1 MAKNLNPFGFSGP
14 VSPKE
19 LINREKEREQ
29 LLDLAHGPH
38 LVRLEAAR
46 RYGKTSLLGSVIE
59 QLGEEGFAAV
69 LVDFE
74 DVLSLGSV
82 ISRIERAYAESLRG
96 ALRRH
101 VERLFEA
108 WDLGFSLGAA
118 GFSVSLQRKPKLDLD
133 AALRRILSLPEE
145 IHKRTGARSYIV
157 FDEVQDL
164 LRVEHADGI
173 VRSVIQHHLDVA
185 AYAFAGSAP
194 GLMHR
199 LFDEPDAA
207 FMAQGMP
214 VTLGPLPSE
223 PLAEFIEN
231 RFGQAEKDAGSALTE
246 LIDFARGHPQRAMLL
261 AHHLF
266 ARTPGGGVATLE
278 TWIEARDAALAM
290 HVRLLHAHWTSLH
303 LNEQRAI
310 KALALS
316 PSTPGAQNIRTLVGV
331 KRPSIYRA
339 LDALEGKGEITR
351 TPDGGW
357 QIIDPL
363 LEHWLKTTGV

>member
-1 MAKNLNPFGFSGP
+1 MAQTLNPFGFSGP
-14 VSPKE
+14 VLPKE
-19 LINREKEREQ
+19 LIDREAEREQ
-29 LLDLAHGPH
+29 LIDLAHGPH

-46 RYGKTSLLGSVIE
+46 RYGKTSLLKSVVST
-59 QLGEEGFAAV
+59 LGNEGFAAV

-96 ALRRH
+96 AIRRH
-101 VERLFEA
+101 VERLFET

-118 GFSVSLQRKPKLDLD
+118 GFSVSLQRRPKLDLD

-145 IHKRTGARSYIV
+145 IHERTGARSYVV

-173 VRSVIQHHLDVA
+173 VRSVIQHHLDIA
-185 AYAFAGSAP
+185 SYAFAGSAP

-199 LFDEPDAA
+199 LFDEPDAP

-214 VTLGPLPSE
+214 ITLGPLPSE
-223 PLAEFIEN
+223 PLATYIER
-231 RFGQAEKDAGSALTE
+231 RFQQAGKDPGAALTE
-246 LIDFARGHPQRAMLL
+246 LIDFVRGHPQRAMLL

-266 ARTPGGGVATLE
+266 ARTPNGGEATLD
-278 TWIEARDAALAM
+278 TWIEARDAALEM
-290 HVRLLHAHWTSLH
+290 HTRLLHAHWTSLH

-316 PSTPGAQNIRTLVGV
+316 PSTPGAQEIRTLVGV

-339 LDALEGKGEITR
+339 LDALEGKGEIIR
-351 TPDGGW
+351 RPDGNW

-363 LEHWLKTTGV
+363 LELWLRRTKV